1 MTEASDRWAFISC
14 DSCVWTDVCCSCS
27 FPLIVS
33 SVCLG
38 GLKAV
43 VTGMLLARS
52 LSSVCSQHNDRMWCH
67 AVSGRQA
74 VWAEACWHLGCSNG
88 QLPAN
93 EESLKSSVT
102 HKTSGAMGS
111 DGLFHSVF
119 RASGYFSVNMFVK
132 FTRTLYFWVF
142 CELFDIKFCWM
153 KGGRVCS
160 FGIFS
165 GELVLWRF
173 WE

>member
-74 VWAEACWHLGCSNG
+74 VWAEACWHLGCSND
-88 QLPAN
+88 QLPTN
-93 EESLKSSVT
+93 EVSLKSSVT

-111 DGLFHSVF
+111 DGLFQSVF

-132 FTRTLYFWVF
+132 FKGLSIFEYFVNFLTSNFVEWREAE
-142 CELFDIKFCWM
+142 CAH
-153 KGGRVCS
+153 
-160 FGIFS
+160 
-165 GELVLWRF
+165 LVSSVVN
-173 WE
+173 